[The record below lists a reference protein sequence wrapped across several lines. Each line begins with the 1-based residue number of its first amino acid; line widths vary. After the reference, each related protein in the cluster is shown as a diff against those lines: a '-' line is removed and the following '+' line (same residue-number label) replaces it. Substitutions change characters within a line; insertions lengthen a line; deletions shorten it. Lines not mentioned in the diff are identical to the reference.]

1 MALLTM
7 ATLTLAILTLAIL
20 TLAILTMT
28 TLTTACARSRRRRWR
43 WRGAE
48 APGLGAARHCGLA
61 PSLCRPLSLSTRR
74 RHARRAHRCTQP
86 PTPCLAH
93 PMAQLSPPPHCS
105 CPWCMSMC
113 MICTGA
119 CTSRPQLFSRRA
131 SLKLQLEGCGELKH
145 KPIKHKL
152 EARRGAHV
160 ESQPP
165 PRASSALVAVD
176 T

>member
-1 MALLTM
+1 MAV
-7 ATLTLAILTLAIL
+7 
-20 TLAILTMT
+20 
-28 TLTTACARSRRRRWR
+28 ARG
-43 WRGAE
+43 RGAGPGCSASLWSGAEPLPPTLSVDE
-48 APGLGAARHCGLA
+48 AQARPEG
-61 PSLCRPLSLSTRR
+61 T
-74 RHARRAHRCTQP
+74 HRCTHP
-86 PTPCLAH
+86 PPPVLHTRWH
-93 PMAQLSPPPHCS
+93 SSLSPLPHYS
-105 CPWCMSMC
+105 CPWCMC